1 MNKTILLIA
10 GGHNQ
15 VSLAQE
21 IINQGYNLILVD
33 PNLESPCSRYAH
45 TQLVHDTRFYLD
57 ILKSIK
63 EQNLVID
70 GVVSDQSD
78 AALKSVSMVAYKLG
92 LIHKN
97 ISFINNSLSKANQYS
112 ILSKNKIKVPKTY
125 QCSLGQEKIFIEKS
139 DDILNFSQKSY
150 VLKPADSQ
158 GSKGVYIIN
167 SKSELEIYL
176 TNTFKESKIGLVLL
190 QDFVEGRE
198 YSIDG
203 LISKGKFYPLVCG
216 SKFHYINNQCIDE
229 RNTFIN
235 DVEEEI
241 LKKLINETE
250 SAAISLGFQE
260 TLLHAEL
267 IFCEDKNEAFVI
279 EISPRGGGG
288 SISSKI
294 VPYITE
300 FNSNKFI
307 IDTCLGEKNIILPS
321 ENIIFNQTKYVIM
334 RFLPE
339 RLENFSKI
347 TIDNPI
353 NSELIHLDIPLSG
366 AEGTKVYDSRSR
378 LGYWVIANNNISQ
391 LLEDEKYM
399 LKSIKF
405 LK

>member
-10 GGHNQ
+10 GGYNQ
-15 VSLAQE
+15 VSLAE
-21 IINQGYNLILVD
+21 EVINQGYNLILVD
-33 PNLESPCSRYAH
+33 PNLESPCSKYAH
-45 TQLVHDTRFYLD
+45 TQLLHDTRFYLD
-57 ILKSIK
+57 ILKSIE
-63 EQNLVID
+63 EQNLEID
-70 GVVSDQSD
+70 GVISDQSD
-78 AALKSVSMVAYKLG
+78 AALKSVSIVAEKLD

-97 ISFINNSLSKANQYS
+97 LSFINNSLNKANQYK
-112 ILSKNKIKVPKTY
+112 ILYKNKINVPKTY
-125 QCSLGQEKIFIEKS
+125 QCSLGQEKIFIENS
-139 DDILNFSQKSY
+139 EDILNFSKKSY

-167 SKSELEIYL
+167 SRKELEICL
-176 TNTFKESKIGLVLL
+176 TKTFKESKIGLVLL

-203 LISKGKFYPLVCG
+203 LISNGIFYPLVCA
-216 SKFHYINNQCIDE
+216 SKFHYINNECIDE

-235 DVEEEI
+235 DVEEEV
-241 LKKLINETE
+241 LKKLLNATE
-250 SAAISLGFQE
+250 SAAKSLGFQE

-267 IFCEDKNEAFVI
+267 IFCEDKNEAFII

-294 VPYITE
+294 VPYITN

-307 IDTCLGEKNIILPS
+307 IDTCLGEKNMDMPS

-339 RLENFSKI
+339 RLEKFSKVL
-347 TIDNPI
+347 IDNPI
-353 NSELIHLDIPLSG
+353 NSELIHLDIPING
-366 AEGTKVYDSRSR
+366 GEGTKVYDSRSR
-378 LGYWVIANNNISQ
+378 LGYWVIANNNVSQ
-391 LLEDEKYM
+391 LLEDERYM

>member
-10 GGHNQ
+10 GGYNQ

-21 IINQGYNLILVD
+21 IINQGHDLILVD
-33 PNLESPCSRYAH
+33 PNLDAPCSRYSNI
-45 TQLVHDTRFYLD
+45 QLLHDTRFYLD

-63 EQNLVID
+63 EKNLVIN
-70 GVVSDQSD
+70 GVLSDQSD
-78 AALKSVSMVAYKLG
+78 AALKSVSIVADKLG

-97 ISFINNSLSKANQYS
+97 LSFINNSLNKSIQYD
-112 ILSKNKIKVPKTY
+112 ILSKSKVRVPKTY
-125 QCSLGQEKIFIEKS
+125 KCSLGQEKILIEKS
-139 DDILNFSQKSY
+139 EKIIDFSEKSY

-158 GSKGVYIIN
+158 GSKGVYVVN
-167 SKSELEIYL
+167 SRKELETYL
-176 TNTFKESKIGLVLL
+176 TNSFKESKIGMVLL
-190 QDFVEGRE
+190 QDFLEGRE

-203 LISKGKFYPLVCG
+203 LISKGKFYPLVCA

-241 LKKLINETE
+241 LKKLIIETE
-250 SAAISLGFQE
+250 AAAKSLGFQE

-267 IFCEDKNEAFVI
+267 ILCDKKNEAFII

-294 VPYITE
+294 IPYITK

-307 IDTCLGEKNIILPS
+307 IDSCLGKNDLIMPK

-339 RLENFSKI
+339 RLGKFSKLK
-347 TIDNPI
+347 IDNPI
-353 NSELIHLDIPLSG
+353 NSELLHLDIPKNG
-366 AEGTKVYDSRSR
+366 GEGTKVFDS
-378 LGYWVIANNNISQ
+378 
-391 LLEDEKYM
+391 
-399 LKSIKF
+399 
-405 LK
+405 